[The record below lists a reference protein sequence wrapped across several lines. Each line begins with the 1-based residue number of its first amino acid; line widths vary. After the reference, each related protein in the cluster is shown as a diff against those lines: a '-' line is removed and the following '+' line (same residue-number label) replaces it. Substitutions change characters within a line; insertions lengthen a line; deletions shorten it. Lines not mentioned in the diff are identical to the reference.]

1 MRSFAV
7 LLAAGL
13 LSCHAST
20 NSLIGAAVMTP
31 LALGASAANRA
42 GGGCYAVCQQG
53 EQCNEKTG
61 LCEALP
67 CRGQCSASETCEE
80 GFFCVRCLPAAP
92 LSVTGKAVPASA
104 TVPAAPKKE
113 KEKEKPA
120 VPEAATPR

>member
-20 NSLIGAAVMTP
+20 NSVIGAVVMTP
-31 LALGASAANRA
+31 LALGASVANRA
-42 GGGCYAVCQQG
+42 AGGCYAVCQQG

-61 LCEALP
+61 FCEALP
-67 CRGQCSASETCEE
+67 CRGQCTASETCEE
-80 GFFCVRCLPAAP
+80 GFFGVKCLPAAP

-104 TVPAAPKKE
+104 TTPAAPKK